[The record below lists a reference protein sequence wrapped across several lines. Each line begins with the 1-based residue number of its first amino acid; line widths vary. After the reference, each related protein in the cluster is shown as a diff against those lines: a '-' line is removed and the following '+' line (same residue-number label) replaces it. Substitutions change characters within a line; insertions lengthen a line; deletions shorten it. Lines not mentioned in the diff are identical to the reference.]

1 MRVIITLDKKN
12 GYSFFSK
19 RISSDVEVS
28 KDILKSLPDGEKLY
42 MSSYSKSLFPDEY
55 AERLIISSGPFP
67 ADATVFLEVLDVP
80 EEADEL
86 VVYRWDK
93 KYLSDKTYNPYEKFR
108 KLVPDEFF

>member
-55 AERLIISSGPFP
+55 AIGKIEG
-67 ADATVFLEVLDVP
+67 
-80 EEADEL
+80 
-86 VVYRWDK
+86 
-93 KYLSDKTYNPYEKFR
+93 SDR
-108 KLVPDEFF
+108 KIEHFQGGMYAAYFV